1 MRNRYGL
8 ALHRHLCSRGEGSRP
23 PSFLALSHLLCVP
36 IVSCMESKGNHSVSL
51 LRSFLRCCPEA
62 LVTIELDVGFI
73 AAVVVLNRRSAAS
86 RSTCNP
92 FSFGHP
98 SVESV
103 ANRLFN
109 NNTPP
114 PNNNSHLL
122 VEAHQKERI
131 SEIIQNYN
139 GASRQSD
146 AAKEKQKLLA
156 QQASGRETN
165 LWWEAPIEQL
175 NLQEQEELDSRYTKH
190 INELYDTISK
200 KVAATTDAN

>member
-1 MRNRYGL
+1 MQSDTYG
-8 ALHRHLCSRGEGSRP
+8 
-23 PSFLALSHLLCVP
+23 
-36 IVSCMESKGNHSVSL
+36 
-51 LRSFLRCCPEA
+51 
-62 LVTIELDVGFI
+62 
-73 AAVVVLNRRSAAS
+73 
-86 RSTCNP
+86 NP

-139 GASRQSD
+139 EASRQSD

-175 NLQEQEELDSRYTKH
+175 NLQELEELDSRYTKH